1 MLPKASARVV
11 PRQAGGEQGLAG
23 PWRTVHQQ
31 VVTAGRRYLQRP
43 LGRRL
48 PFHLDKV
55 GTEARRVRL
64 PRRWWR
70 KGGAAAKMVEE
81 RYEVGAPRA
90 PRHRWPRRLP
100 SPAPPGRST
109 QIARGGGRSE
119 EHTSELQS
127 LMRRSSAV

>member
-64 PRRWWR
+64 PQIGR
-70 KGGAAAKMVEE
+70 AACRERVCQYVEIS
-81 RYEVGAPRA
+81 VV
-90 PRHRWPRRLP
+90 
-100 SPAPPGRST
+100 
-109 QIARGGGRSE
+109 
-119 EHTSELQS
+119 
-127 LMRRSSAV
+127 AVQLKKKNSQLNSIE

>member
-31 VVTAGRRYLQRP
+31 VVTAGRHYLQRP

-70 KGGAAAKMVEE
+70 KGGAAAKMV
-81 RYEVGAPRA
+81 
-90 PRHRWPRRLP
+90 
-100 SPAPPGRST
+100 
-109 QIARGGGRSE
+109 RSE
-119 EHTSELQS
+119 EHTSDLQS
-127 LMRRSSAV
+127 LMRNSYAVFCLK